1 MIDVVMPTYARTPV
15 SFERGEGAHLYTTDG
30 RRFLDFGS
38 GIAVSLL
45 GHSHPA
51 LVKAVQDQAAKL
63 WHVSNLYEVPEQKAL
78 ARKLTENSFADTVF
92 FCNSGAEALEGTIKT
107 ARKYHSANGSPERYR
122 IITFEGAF
130 HGRTLAT
137 MAAGGQEKILAGFGP
152 KTDGFDQVPFGDL
165 AATKAA
171 IGPQTAGILVE
182 PIQGEGGV
190 RVADHAF
197 LKGLR
202 KLCDEAGILL
212 LMDEVQCGM
221 GRTGKLFA
229 HQWTDITPDVMGVAK
244 GIGGGFPLGAFMA
257 TAEAAKGMVAGS
269 HGTTYGGNLMAMAA
283 GNAVADTILADG
295 FLDHVQA
302 VANRMKQGLAS
313 ISDRFP
319 AVFKGVRGTGLM
331 LGLECVMVNGDV
343 VAALREQGLLAV
355 PAGDNVVR
363 ILPPLIIGDAEIDEG
378 LGMIE
383 TAAATLST
391 KAAAG

>member
-15 SFERGEGAHLYTTDG
+15 SFERGEGAHLYATDG

-78 ARKLTENSFADTVF
+78 AKKLTDNCFADTVF

-107 ARKYHSANGSPERYR
+107 ARKYHSANGAPERYR

-171 IGPQTAGILVE
+171 IGPETAGILVE

-190 RVADHAF
+190 RVAEHAF

-202 KLCDEAGILL
+202 KLCDDAGILL

-244 GIGGGFPLGAFMA
+244 GIGGGFPLGAFLA

-283 GNAVADTILADG
+283 GNAVADTVLAEG
-295 FLDHVQA
+295 FMENVQQ

-319 AVFKGVRGTGLM
+319 TVFKGVRGTGLM

-343 VAALREQGLLAV
+343 VAALREQGLLTV

-363 ILPPLIIGDAEIDEG
+363 ILPPLVIGDAEIDEG

-383 TAAATLST
+383 TAATALAE